1 MKKTQVDIDQNKK
14 IVRLRQDAGFF
25 YERAVRSLDRHRYD
39 KAVKYFRLA
48 MEKEPDNPVNHC
60 NLAGLLSELGRY
72 EESNRVLEKVLSE
85 VDPQLYECLFYM
97 ANNAANM
104 GDLEMAEDY
113 LLEYLRLDP
122 DGEYAEEAEDMLQM
136 VAYELGRPPREPM
149 PDLPPHVQKHEEAR
163 RHLEEGRFLQ
173 AIGKLEELITE
184 KPDFLAARNNLALAY
199 YYTGRMKEALSC
211 ISQVLEADPNN
222 LHALCNLAVLAH
234 HMGEEKISRHIV
246 ATLKKL
252 VPLYPEHV
260 YKLATTLGIL
270 SEHEVA
276 YQLFSRLLKWD
287 PDPEPALYHYAAAAA
302 WNTGRYEEARR
313 FWKKA
318 ANADPE
324 SDVPRFYLNHVDEWL
339 KKEEG
344 FVPFIHY
351 HYHLPFEE
359 QVVRVDPLK
368 PQTSQL
374 EQLKSSPLLRSSFF
388 WALHHG
394 DSNTKLQVLQLM
406 GWIGDSEA
414 EQILRQFLL
423 KPDEDEELK
432 RAALLILRQMGAEP
446 PFSVTVGGKTG
457 EAEGNSSVDPEW
469 KKVLELCLAGMK
481 NSDPFLRSS
490 VQVLWAEWVRR
501 EDVPPARGVEAWAA
515 AIEYAAAKWS
525 DSPLTQK
532 EVADKYG
539 VSVSSVARRAKMLAS
554 LAERMFAKKEEENE

>member
-1 MKKTQVDIDQNKK
+1 
-14 IVRLRQDAGFF
+14 
-25 YERAVRSLDRHRYD
+25 
-39 KAVKYFRLA
+39 
-48 MEKEPDNPVNHC
+48 
-60 NLAGLLSELGRY
+60 
-72 EESNRVLEKVLSE
+72 
-85 VDPQLYECLFYM
+85 
-97 ANNAANM
+97 
-104 GDLEMAEDY
+104 
-113 LLEYLRLDP
+113 
-122 DGEYAEEAEDMLQM
+122 
-136 VAYELGRPPREPM
+136 
-149 PDLPPHVQKHEEAR
+149 
-163 RHLEEGRFLQ
+163 
-173 AIGKLEELITE
+173 
-184 KPDFLAARNNLALAY
+184 
-199 YYTGRMKEALSC
+199 MKEALSC